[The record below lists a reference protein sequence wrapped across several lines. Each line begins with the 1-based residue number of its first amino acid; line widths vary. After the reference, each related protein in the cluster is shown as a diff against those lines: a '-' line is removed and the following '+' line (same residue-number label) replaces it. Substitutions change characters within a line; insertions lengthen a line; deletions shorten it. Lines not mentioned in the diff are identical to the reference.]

1 VSVSRFLLPMEGKY
15 SRIKSLSARRRRSY
29 GGRPSDKGGTVF
41 CSRGKGGGTMV
52 LTITLSELCQ
62 VALVVISLINL
73 IWTIRHG
80 GQTHE

>member
-1 VSVSRFLLPMEGKY
+1 
-15 SRIKSLSARRRRSY
+15 
-29 GGRPSDKGGTVF
+29 
-41 CSRGKGGGTMV
+41 MV

-80 GQTHE
+80 DRTHE